1 VRLQQRLATDPQV
14 RPLLAQFVP
23 VNLKVNGAE
32 FQQLARAHPPKGKGI
47 PMLYV
52 IDSSGKEIY
61 NASGAPAGDGLLL
74 RMNQW
79 IKATGG
85 PRDLTKLDPAAV
97 KAKNER
103 LLAAARKADG
113 LIGRGKIREAVEIL
127 APLAEDGD
135 VVEGATAGGKQ
146 VAQLIEKLSGTAE
159 AALDKARP
167 HIAAEDKGLYAA
179 LILAKLQRQM
189 GRLPAVEEAIQP
201 LHDQLSQRSDGA
213 ALVAQAAAI
222 DAGRAE
228 EDAGDSRG
236 AILAYKKVV
245 EQFPGTL
252 AAKLCQT
259 RIGQLSSRTG
269 GNTSARPVAKSSG
282 DSPAADERTLE
293 KAASL
298 LRLAKV
304 YAGRRDYVK
313 AREYA
318 QRVLQ
323 LVSPETRVGAEAQRL
338 LK

>member
-1 VRLQQRLATDPQV
+1 VRLKQRLATDPQI

-32 FQQLARAHPPKGKGI
+32 FQQLARAYPPKGKDI

-61 NASGAPAGDGLLL
+61 NASGAPSGEGLLI

-113 LIGRGKIREAVEIL
+113 LIGRDKIRDAVEIL
-127 APLAEDGD
+127 APLAEDSD
-135 VVEGATAGGKQ
+135 VVEGASVGGKQ
-146 VAQLIEKLSGTAE
+146 IAQLFEKLSDTAE

-167 HIAAEDKGLYAA
+167 HIASEDKGLYAG
-179 LILAKLQRQM
+179 LILTKLRRQM
-189 GRLPAVEEAIQP
+189 GRLPAVDQAIQP
-201 LHDQLSQRSDGA
+201 LQDQLSQRSDGA

-222 DAGRAE
+222 DEGRAE

-252 AAKLCQT
+252 AAKLCET
-259 RIGQLSSRTG
+259 RIDQLSSRIG
-269 GNTSARPVAKSSG
+269 GSTTARPVAKPSG
-282 DSPAADERTLE
+282 DSPAADERTSK

-298 LRLAKV
+298 LRLAKF
-304 YAGRRDYVK
+304 YAGRRDYAK

-323 LVSPETRVGAEAQRL
+323 LVSPETRAGAEAQRL